1 MRLSITSSDVQIT
14 PGNYNSVSVEI
25 ECEPAEVIN
34 QLNVKD
40 ITDGVD
46 HDDLLEQIDI
56 DTCVNH
62 FGSDLIGKFTPD
74 EILEQIPIEEFIRVI
89 GPEGFKDYL
98 RDIYIDA
105 VLGKDL

>member
-1 MRLSITSSDVQIT
+1 MNLSITSSDVKIT
-14 PGNYNSVSVEI
+14 PGNYSSVSVEI

-40 ITDGVD
+40 ITDEVN
-46 HDDLLEQIDI
+46 HNDLLEHINI
-56 DTCVNH
+56 YTCVNH
-62 FGSDLIGKFTPD
+62 FGSDLISKFTPD
-74 EILEQIPIEEFIRVI
+74 EILEQIPIEEFIKVV

-98 RDIYIDA
+98 RDIYIDV